1 MDWRIDRLRFTLL
14 LGFLATTCCVFFSTA
29 AASDPEQISVAKFR
43 RIVAEFVAK
52 HKVPTNEIIS
62 QQDVLPL
69 LAVLESAGMILD
81 RKELMKMIPGDQ
93 SSLVQLLRTPN
104 GRKFIGQTSNN
115 KLMFDRLERIGNE
128 PGGKRLLRDLMKL
141 PDAARY
147 AKIDTGPGVP
157 DLIDFLPKSGS
168 SKTRRVKDYKKPT
181 GKLYTFNDVVG
192 YLAKQISKPRNGHDR
207 KKRDTV
213 RMP

>member
-1 MDWRIDRLRFTLL
+1 MAWRIDRLRFTLL

-52 HKVPTNEIIS
+52 HNVPTNEIIS

-141 PDAARY
+141 PAATLFSFNTPQVITGSFG
-147 AKIDTGPGVP
+147 KIFDEIGVYSHLSRP
-157 DLIDFLPKSGS
+157 S
-168 SKTRRVKDYKKPT
+168 
-181 GKLYTFNDVVG
+181 
-192 YLAKQISKPRNGHDR
+192 H
-207 KKRDTV
+207 
-213 RMP
+213 